1 MVNTNA
7 FGINFIYVHLQPI
20 FKTIVESKVDVKL
33 LKKVLVLAVVFL
45 LFSCKKEEPIPG
57 HLLTPEEMIAIMI
70 DIRTTEGQVAALSLS
85 NDSSAKLYNVLE
97 ERLFLKH
104 GVDTALYKESLQYY
118 ILRPVGGL
126 YITDAVID
134 SLKVRQQRTQSNKK

>member
-1 MVNTNA
+1 
-7 FGINFIYVHLQPI
+7 
-20 FKTIVESKVDVKL
+20 
-33 LKKVLVLAVVFL
+33 
-45 LFSCKKEEPIPG
+45 
-57 HLLTPEEMIAIMI
+57 MI